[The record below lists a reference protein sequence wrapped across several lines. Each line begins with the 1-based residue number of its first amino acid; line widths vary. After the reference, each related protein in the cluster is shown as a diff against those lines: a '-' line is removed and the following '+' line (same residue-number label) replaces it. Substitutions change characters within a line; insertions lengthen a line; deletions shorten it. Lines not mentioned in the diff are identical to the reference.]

1 MLTELHIEGLGV
13 IEQTTIEFVP
23 GMTAVTGET
32 GAGKTMVVSSLGLL
46 MGQRADSGVVRR
58 GSKRALVEGRFTH
71 VEHLAQSIDAA
82 GGEVEDGELLLA
94 RHVSAAGRS
103 RAFIGGAQSAVAP
116 LADLAGEL
124 ATIHG
129 QSEQIR
135 LGTPERQ
142 REVLDRFCGPDHA
155 RALSAFAKDFD
166 LRAQRAAELHD
177 LVTRGQ
183 ERARQQD
190 LLGFG
195 IEEISAVDPQPGES
209 EALAAEATRLQAV
222 DDLRRLAESAAT
234 ALSGSIDSFSD
245 VPGAVGLF
253 GEARK
258 AIEQAERL
266 DPTVVEIAAQMREA
280 GFLINEV
287 SAQVAAYLA
296 DLDADPLRLEAIAER
311 QSALASLTRKYG
323 STVDEVLQWA
333 SAAVQ
338 ELATLSGSDER
349 IDELRAQ
356 VAALDASLV
365 ARAAVITAARTAGA
379 EALSEAVRGELSA
392 LAMPHARLGFDLK
405 PLPELSVH
413 GAEQVQITFAA
424 NPGLPAAPLSKAASG
439 GELSRVRLALEVVL
453 ADADADAGEALGVH
467 TCVFDEVDAGVGGA
481 VAVEI
486 GRRLASLATHCQVIV
501 VTHLAQVAAF
511 ADAHYV
517 VSKSTNG
524 EVTVSDLRRVTGD
537 DRLGELAR
545 MMGGIGSSNSSMAH
559 ARELLEAA
567 GQAW

>member
-1 MLTELHIEGLGV
+1 MLTELRIEGLGV
-13 IEQTTIEFVP
+13 IEQSTIEFVP

-58 GSKRALVEGRFTH
+58 GSKRALVEGRFSH
-71 VEHLAQSIDAA
+71 VDHIADQIDAA
-82 GGEVEDGELLLA
+82 GGEVEEDELLLA
-94 RHVSAAGRS
+94 RQVSAAGRS
-103 RAFIGGAQSAVAP
+103 RAFIGGAQSGVTA
-116 LADLAGEL
+116 LSEIAGEL

-142 REVLDRFCGPDHA
+142 REVLDRFCGPEHA
-155 RALSAFAKDFD
+155 EALRTYGADFERRARL
-166 LRAQRAAELHD
+166 AAELHD
-177 LVTRGQ
+177 LVTQAQ

-190 LLGFG
+190 LLRFG
-195 IEEISAVDPQPGES
+195 LEEISTVDPQPGES
-209 EALAAEATRLQAV
+209 EALAAEAARLQAV
-222 DDLRRLAESAAT
+222 DDLRRLAETAST
-234 ALSGSIDSFSD
+234 ALSGSVDGYSD
-245 VPGAVGLF
+245 APGAVGLF

-258 AIEQAERL
+258 AMEQAENL
-266 DPTVVEIAAQMREA
+266 DASAAEVAAQMREA
-280 GFLINEV
+280 GFLVNEAA
-287 SAQVAAYLA
+287 AQVAAYLA

-311 QSALASLTRKYG
+311 QAALAGLTRKYG
-323 STVDEVLQWA
+323 STIDEVLAWA
-333 SAAVQ
+333 ASSATRLA
-338 ELATLSGSDER
+338 ELDGSDER
-349 IDELRAQ
+349 IESLRAE
-356 VAALDASLV
+356 V
-365 ARAAVITAARTAGA
+365 ARLDTSLAEQAARIGEARRDGAAG
-379 EALSEAVRGELSA
+379 LSESVRGELAA
-392 LAMPHARLGFDLK
+392 LAMPHAVLGFDLK
-405 PLPELSVH
+405 PLPELSAH

-424 NPGLPAAPLSKAASG
+424 NPGLPAAPLGKAASG

-453 ADADADAGEALGVH
+453 ADADAGEAAGVH

-486 GRRLASLATHCQVIV
+486 GRRLASLAQHCQVIV

-537 DRLGELAR
+537 ERLDELAR
-545 MMGGIGSSNSSMAH
+545 MMGGLGSSESSMAH

-567 GQAW
+567 GQA